1 MYKTPELLGAP
12 PSGPKT
18 ILCPASVTN
27 TVSKYAHLTV
37 IKCLYP
43 LSFWGLHPLTPA
55 EKRSTAGP
63 TCLPPPPPP
72 KKKKKKKKK
81 KTFLPLP
88 VSPLRTN
95 IGSHNFKCGPPLRI
109 KSWTAPSSSSSNNSS
124 SSISSS
130 NSKVV
135 VIVVVVGPYSSSGR
149 LVVATA
155 VAVILLVVVVV

>member
-37 IKCLYP
+37 IKCLYT

-63 TCLPPPPPP
+63 TCLPPPPP
-72 KKKKKKKKK
+72 KKKKKKKSERRKEKKGKGKRREGKERRGKK
-81 KTFLPLP
+81 K
-88 VSPLRTN
+88 
-95 IGSHNFKCGPPLRI
+95 
-109 KSWTAPSSSSSNNSS
+109 SSSSNNSS

-135 VIVVVVGPYSSSGR
+135 VIVVVVVG
-149 LVVATA
+149 LIAAVVD
-155 VAVILLVVVVV
+155 